1 MGGQAAET
9 GRRAVAPASGA
20 DAKPLRVLIAEDHA
34 VVREG
39 TRKILE
45 RDPRLETVAE
55 AEDGRQ
61 AVELAAKLKPDV
73 VLLDL
78 RMPVL
83 GGIEAIGLILEASP
97 ATKVLILSAYDEDDY
112 VFAALEAGAGGYLL
126 KTAHGSELIDAIH
139 SVSRGD
145 VVLHPQIAA
154 KLVRARAA
162 PQQHQ
167 QDAASLLSTREV
179 EILRLAAQGLRN
191 KDIARELALSIRTVE
206 GHLSNVF
213 AKIGV
218 SSRTE
223 AILFALSRGWFT
235 LE

>member
-1 MGGQAAET
+1 VAKIVLQEFLTLDGVMQGPGGVEEDPSGGFDKGGWQQAY
-9 GRRAVAPASGA
+9 P
-20 DAKPLRVLIAEDHA
+20 DA
-34 VVREG
+34 
-39 TRKILE
+39 T
-45 RDPRLETVAE
+45 
-55 AEDGRQ
+55 
-61 AVELAAKLKPDV
+61 
-73 VLLDL
+73 
-78 RMPVL
+78 L
-83 GGIEAIGLILEASP
+83 GGFVLDGLS
-97 ATKVLILSAYDEDDY
+97 
-112 VFAALEAGAGGYLL
+112 GAGGYLL